1 MTPDEV
7 AHFKRQIMNQILQ
20 AKIRIYEFPDEGD
33 LPATN
38 GESRSSNGDKI
49 KERVPFAVVGSN
61 CLIEG
66 EGGKKIRGRKYPWGI
81 VDVSVFSRLKYC
93 RNSRENAI
101 LIFVAFSRVFIYV
114 CKFLKIPFVF
124 QIENMD
130 HCDFLPLRNTLIR
143 THLQDLKEVTN
154 NVHYENFRCRKLAG
168 VAGGSTEK
176 IPNKVSFCFPMKT
189 SFPPI
194 GKDFSPLQNPLA
206 QIEEEKKEHQNK
218 MLKMEKEMEE
228 VFERKVR
235 EKQQKLKDSEDDLER
250 RHKESMDK
258 LEQQKRELEA
268 RLAAFDQEKAAWEQI
283 NGVSVEELKR
293 LSMESLDGKKK
304 KSGGLS
310 GVSFRMGR

>member
-1 MTPDEV
+1 M
-7 AHFKRQIMNQILQ
+7 
-20 AKIRIYEFPDEGD
+20 
-33 LPATN
+33 
-38 GESRSSNGDKI
+38 
-49 KERVPFAVVGSN
+49 
-61 CLIEG
+61 
-66 EGGKKIRGRKYPWGI
+66 
-81 VDVSVFSRLKYC
+81 
-93 RNSRENAI
+93 
-101 LIFVAFSRVFIYV
+101 
-114 CKFLKIPFVF
+114 
-124 QIENMD
+124 
-130 HCDFLPLRNTLIR
+130 
-143 THLQDLKEVTN
+143 
-154 NVHYENFRCRKLAG
+154 
-168 VAGGSTEK
+168 
-176 IPNKVSFCFPMKT
+176 
-189 SFPPI
+189 
-194 GKDFSPLQNPLA
+194 QNPLA